1 MQPSTGRAVGGQPPS
16 ERGACLLVKS
26 TYQCRGYESSWAV
39 VAHRVIRRR
48 ALLPCCS
55 QRTLTRDIPET
66 SLSIRSK
73 GNVLNK
79 SKPRGSPLKLSLVS
93 RVVFLFYKG
102 ARVLDVVDSQRLRQ
116 CGVGPPRSGSP
127 WWRLG
132 RRHRRGFP
140 TWTYCAAEYF
150 RVVPYV
156 CQGRP
161 KTSRNLPADA
171 QALGR
176 ASHPRL
182 VRHAMGVD
190 GSYSNNK
197 PWRCGFGSP
206 WHAHT

>member
-93 RVVFLFYKG
+93 RVVFFVLQGGQSPRCRRFPAPQTMWSG
-102 ARVLDVVDSQRLRQ
+102 AATFWKPMVASGKTTSTRISYVDLLRSRVLSRCALR
-116 CGVGPPRSGSP
+116 VPGPTQDEQKLACR
-127 WWRLG
+127 
-132 RRHRRGFP
+132 
-140 TWTYCAAEYF
+140 CAST
-150 RVVPYV
+150 R
-156 CQGRP
+156 
-161 KTSRNLPADA
+161 
-171 QALGR
+171 
-176 ASHPRL
+176 
-182 VRHAMGVD
+182 
-190 GSYSNNK
+190 
-197 PWRCGFGSP
+197 
-206 WHAHT
+206 